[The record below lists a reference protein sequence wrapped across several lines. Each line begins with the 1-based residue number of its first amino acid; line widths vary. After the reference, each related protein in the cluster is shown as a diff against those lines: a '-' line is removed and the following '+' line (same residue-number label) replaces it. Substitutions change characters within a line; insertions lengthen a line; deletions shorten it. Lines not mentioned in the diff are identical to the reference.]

1 MECAFSSSLFP
12 LQEMWEPHVENGRQV
27 RRAWAPESQRER
39 PLAKHPHWTDYISEK
54 QILLYSAIEI
64 YGFMLEYPKPVLR
77 SKMAQRTPSQA
88 SGSCSVKLQSNRQA
102 ATPAVTIQSRDC
114 LQTPQDDPEH
124 SSVTGESP
132 CCGSDP

>member
-39 PLAKHPHWTDYISEK
+39 PLAKHPRWTDYISEK

-64 YGFMLEYPKPVLR
+64 YGFKSY
-77 SKMAQRTPSQA
+77 
-88 SGSCSVKLQSNRQA
+88 CS
-102 ATPAVTIQSRDC
+102 
-114 LQTPQDDPEH
+114 
-124 SSVTGESP
+124 
-132 CCGSDP
+132 